1 MLEIKWLQ
9 RRIFGGVEVVATGMD
24 QRDDERAYKWA
35 ARDNMGKPFVGRHRR
50 LAERGSPATMR
61 ALWWDLCNGP
71 PPARRLQQWG
81 RWKNSLGTFPK
92 NRSPTIFC
100 GEGLPCRIPP
110 SPRRW
115 PKGPVARTECNVL
128 LLIRWRPEIS
138 LPKSKQKGGCWK
150 CRTDSVNLKC

>member
-35 ARDNMGKPFVGRHRR
+35 ARDIMGKPFVGRHRR

-71 PPARRLQQWG
+71 PSARRLQQWG
-81 RWKNSLGTFPK
+81 RWKNSLGTFPTPLAE
-92 NRSPTIFC
+92 R
-100 GEGLPCRIPP
+100 PCCQN
-110 SPRRW
+110 
-115 PKGPVARTECNVL
+115 GV
-128 LLIRWRPEIS
+128 
-138 LPKSKQKGGCWK
+138 
-150 CRTDSVNLKC
+150 